1 MKIIAI
7 LNKYVSFQLIPLYVV
22 SILIPLAIYGRA
34 VGTEIKWGTYLVLF
48 MLARMLMNNVNNSF
62 AFVRLT
68 TTIKAIRLFSVVAGI
83 SCLNLFFTGVDQP
96 FYMSMYSILP
106 YVLICFL
113 YKECKRTPKAYE
125 YLVAYSLVLLVLGF
139 YRYFRQEAVLD
150 VIGRE
155 QSSSNAFYFV
165 LMPLPCVLLIKKNWI
180 KVLALV
186 LVTIVCIM
194 SLKRTALVVVSVIV
208 FMMLYQSVKTNK
220 KMFFLIVITL
230 VLGIYKYGGMMF
242 ERIDTIMF
250 RLESI
255 KDDGGSGRI
264 DIYHNFLTQD
274 IHDIFSLPGFII
286 GKGYRAFSRSQN
298 YNLET
303 VHNDYLEF
311 TYAYGIPGLI
321 FMIWLLFRLVKN
333 LKVFNNDDYSFKNA
347 YWCFL
352 LLFVVYSMTGG
363 IFSFIFTSIPLYV
376 FIALA
381 EYRIQHDTGY

>member
-1 MKIIAI
+1 MKIIAT
-7 LNKYVSFQLIPLYVV
+7 LNKYLSFQLIPLYIV
-22 SILIPLAIYGRA
+22 SMLIPLTIYGRA
-34 VGTEIKWGTYLVLF
+34 VGAEIKWGTYLVLF
-48 MLARMLMNNVNNSF
+48 MLARMLINNVNSSF
-62 AFVRLT
+62 AFVHPT
-68 TTIKAIRLFSVVAGI
+68 TTIKAIRLFSAVAGI

-96 FYMSMYSILP
+96 FYMSMYSMLP
-106 YVLICFL
+106 YVLIYFL

-125 YLVAYSLVLLVLGF
+125 YLIAYSLVLLVLGF

-155 QSSSNAFYFV
+155 QSSSNAFYFA
-165 LMPLPCVLLIKKNWI
+165 LMPLPCVLLIKKNWV
-180 KVLALV
+180 KVLALA
-186 LVTIVCIM
+186 LVATVCIM

-208 FMMLYQSVKTNK
+208 FMMFYQSVKTNK
-220 KMFFLIVITL
+220 KMFFLIVVAL
-230 VLGIYKYGGMMF
+230 VLGIYKYGGMMV

-255 KDDGGSGRI
+255 KDDGGSGRS
-264 DIYHNFLTQD
+264 DIYHDFLTQD
-274 IHDIFSLPGFII
+274 IHDIFSLPEFII
-286 GKGYRAFSRSQN
+286 GKGYRAFSRTHN

-333 LKVFNNDDYSFKNA
+333 LKVLNNEDFSFKNA

-352 LLFVVYSMTGG
+352 FVFVVYSMTGG
-363 IFSFIFTSIPLYV
+363 IFSFIFTSILLYV

-381 EYRIQHDTGY
+381 EYRIQYDTGY